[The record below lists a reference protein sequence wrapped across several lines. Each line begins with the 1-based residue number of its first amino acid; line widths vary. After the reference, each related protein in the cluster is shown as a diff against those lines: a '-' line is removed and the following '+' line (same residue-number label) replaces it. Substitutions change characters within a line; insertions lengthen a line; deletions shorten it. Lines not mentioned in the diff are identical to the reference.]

1 VIAPRSCVTAETWGD
16 RDSRIPLTASNSCP
30 AFPAGLFFP
39 PLGLPGGPNQIIL
52 WNDPG
57 PFSACLLL
65 SFCVARF
72 YSCGRLEACKR
83 RPPGQV
89 TQRHLLYAASK
100 ALAAFLA
107 ARSAVTIARRV
118 ARCLSG
124 WAGREFGA
132 CSIGLF
138 VISRD
143 EAGWSQTV

>member
-1 VIAPRSCVTAETWGD
+1 MTLA
-16 RDSRIPLTASNSCP
+16 
-30 AFPAGLFFP
+30 
-39 PLGLPGGPNQIIL
+39 
-52 WNDPG
+52 
-57 PFSACLLL
+57 LL
-65 SFCVARF
+65 SLLAVVVL
-72 YSCGRLEACKR
+72 CGAFLF
-83 RPPGQV
+83 
-89 TQRHLLYAASK
+89 ASK

-138 VISRD
+138 DISRD

>member
-1 VIAPRSCVTAETWGD
+1 MTLA
-16 RDSRIPLTASNSCP
+16 
-30 AFPAGLFFP
+30 
-39 PLGLPGGPNQIIL
+39 
-52 WNDPG
+52 
-57 PFSACLLL
+57 LL
-65 SFCVARF
+65 SLLAVVVLCGAFLFLWPLRGVSTAAAR
-72 YSCGRLEACKR
+72 
-83 RPPGQV
+83 QV

-138 VISRD
+138 DISRD

>member
-1 VIAPRSCVTAETWGD
+1 MTLA
-16 RDSRIPLTASNSCP
+16 
-30 AFPAGLFFP
+30 
-39 PLGLPGGPNQIIL
+39 
-52 WNDPG
+52 
-57 PFSACLLL
+57 LL
-65 SFCVARF
+65 SLLAVVVLCGAF

-124 WAGREFGA
+124 WAGTGVWRLFHRAVRYQPGRGGMVA
-132 CSIGLF
+132 DGLA
-138 VISRD
+138 IR
-143 EAGWSQTV
+143 